1 MTTMTT
7 KQALQVLTHN
17 LFDLAINPYA
27 DKNLE
32 EKNEALNIIE
42 IAIEDY
48 DNLKETVDLLTKLNE
63 STRKES
69 IDRWEQIKEY
79 AYKYCQASQE
89 NEKLK
94 NALGLLRDKGVNTEA
109 LKLCTDVDEYN
120 EHCYNDIL
128 TEEEF
133 ALLKEIICNKK
144 N

>member
-7 KQALQVLTHN
+7 KQALQILKHN

-27 DKNLE
+27 DTHFE
-32 EKNEALNIIE
+32 EKNEALDIIE
-42 IAIEDY
+42 IALDDY
-48 DNLKETVDLLTKLNE
+48 DNLKETADLLTKLNE
-63 STRKES
+63 SISKES
-69 IDRWEQIKEY
+69 KNRWEQIKEY

-94 NALGLLRDKGVNTEA
+94 TALGLLRDKGVNTEA

-133 ALLKEIICNKK
+133 ALLKETICNKK